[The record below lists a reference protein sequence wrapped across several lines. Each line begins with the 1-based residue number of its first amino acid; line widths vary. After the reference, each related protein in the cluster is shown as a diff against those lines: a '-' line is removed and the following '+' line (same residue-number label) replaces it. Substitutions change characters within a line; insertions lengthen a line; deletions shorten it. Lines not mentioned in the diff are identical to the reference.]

1 MSNSPRPRPS
11 PTPHAPRLMPPTL
24 EVVDENEVDAE
35 LDEQIRDLLRLCFP
49 DWTEIFRNRRVWHQT
64 KPICSVLFRD
74 GATLVG
80 HAALVVRTVTTTWNF
95 RYNVASIQGVCV
107 LPDHRGK
114 GLGQQLVRTVRNEA
128 QRRGFPFAIL
138 YCKEPLVSYYLS
150 QGWKLADESMVMWN
164 KRDLPISMRSNCP
177 MYYELSE
184 LPFPEGPLDVHSPS
198 W

>member
-1 MSNSPRPRPS
+1 MS
-11 PTPHAPRLMPPTL
+11 PTL

-35 LDEQIRDLLRLCFP
+35 LDERIRILLRDCFP
-49 DWTEIFRNRRVWHQT
+49 DWRTVFRDRRVWHHT
-64 KPICSVLFRD
+64 KPICSVLIQED
-74 GATLVG
+74 NAVVG
-80 HAALVVRTVTTTWNF
+80 HAAVVVRTITTTWNF

-107 LPDHRGK
+107 LPDHRQS
-114 GLGQQLVRTVRNEA
+114 GLGQILIQTVLEEARN
-128 QRRGFPFAIL
+128 RGFPFAIL
-138 YCKEPLVSYYLS
+138 FCKEPLVPYYMA